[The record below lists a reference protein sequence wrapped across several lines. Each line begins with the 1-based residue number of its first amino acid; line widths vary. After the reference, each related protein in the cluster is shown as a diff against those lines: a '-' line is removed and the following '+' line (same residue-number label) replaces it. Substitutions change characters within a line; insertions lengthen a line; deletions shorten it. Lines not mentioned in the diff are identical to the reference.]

1 MEAYSCTLME
11 KIPVFFS
18 SFKELVQQRKCF
30 VTEKGIQQYLGLIQ
44 NNYRM
49 LDKDKDGASKDRKLL
64 YQVCM
69 GYNFHPL
76 SMLNPLTWFE
86 RKKSNKFLSKFTIQQ
101 RKKITMHIFK
111 KYKGLLKLS

>member
-1 MEAYSCTLME
+1 MYFNG

-69 GYNFHPL
+69 GYNFQPL
-76 SMLNPLTWFE
+76 STSYLLNPLTWFE
-86 RKKSNKFLSKFTIQQ
+86 RKICNNFLGKFIIQQ
-101 RKKITMHIFK
+101 RKKIKMYIFT
-111 KYKGLLKLS
+111 KYKGLLKLL

>member
-69 GYNFHPL
+69 GYNFQPL
-76 SMLNPLTWFE
+76 SMLSVKPTD
-86 RKKSNKFLSKFTIQQ
+86 
-101 RKKITMHIFK
+101 MV
-111 KYKGLLKLS
+111 